1 MQPGFM
7 CLESGLTRSKNSINV
22 AIKNLTDFA
31 ISVMVFWGFGFAV
44 MFGATQAGW
53 IGASHFVPEL
63 ADSSRLA
70 AFFLFQAMFC
80 GTATTIVSGAVS
92 ERVRYS
98 LYLLICL
105 MISGLIYPLYGHW
118 AWNGIEELGAGAGIS
133 GWLGS
138 LGFAD
143 FAGSTVV
150 HSVGGWVALAA
161 LLVIGPRTGR
171 YGPDGKANEINGSDL
186 PLSVLGCMLL
196 WLGWMGF
203 NGGSTLSFDD
213 QSPRIIVQTI
223 LAGTTGLL
231 SAGILGW
238 YYNKMPRVET
248 MINGSLAGLV
258 SITAGCNVMSTPSAA
273 LIGAIGGAVMLLAT
287 NLMNRWHIDDGV
299 DAVAIHGACGAWGTL
314 SVALF
319 GQLDVLG
326 TGLSRYAQLG
336 VQLLGV
342 GVGFVWAF
350 GVSYILLSLLNR
362 ITPLRV
368 TVEEEELGLNVSEH
382 GAKTEVYDLFQVM
395 DQQAR
400 TQDFSLRVPEEPFTE
415 VGKIARRYNQ
425 VMATVESYGDRL
437 KNFNRELEEQVAER
451 TVELATANA
460 ELKRMDAVK
469 DQFLANTSH
478 ELRTPLNGM
487 IGLAESMVDGGGGP
501 VSPEQ
506 LENLTLIAQSG
517 RRLANLINDI
527 LDFSQLRHQQLVLQ
541 MRPVRLRTMVDL
553 IITLSQASL
562 PSKKKLEIVN
572 AIPMDMPLVYADSNR
587 LQQILYNLIGN
598 AIKFTPQGSVTL
610 LALVLEE
617 PGEFDFV
624 PTDFPPAG
632 QVQITIADTG
642 IGIAPEK
649 LDRIFNS
656 FEQGDGSTARK
667 YGGTG
672 LGLAVAQQLVKLHGG
687 KIAVESVVGEGSQ
700 FRFTLPLCP
709 EDWATLEGDVSP
721 VAEEDEWQVR
731 SMLPPAEPTMLPA
744 EQARR
749 DERVGSSLTDSVE
762 GAATDAADSTAWRSF
777 REDDKRFKILLVDDE
792 PVNLKV
798 LVEHL
803 SLEHYELVQAS
814 SGPEAL
820 ALLEGGDRPDLVL
833 LDVMMP
839 GMTGYEVC
847 AEIRKRFPANELP
860 VLMLTAKTQVAD
872 VLEGLKEGANDYLTK
887 PIRKQELL
895 ARLRTHLYLANMSLA
910 LNRFVPRQFLDLL
923 DKESILDIAAGDQ
936 VLQKMSILFADIRDF
951 TTLSERMTP
960 EDNFRFINGYLSRME
975 PAITGNNGFIDKY
988 IGDAIMALFQRSAD
1002 DAVEAGLAMLER
1014 LAHYNVERSVKGY
1027 AKIQIGLGINTGDM
1041 MLGTVGSSSRIDG
1054 TVIGDSVNAASRLE
1068 GLTKRYGVPLLITQ
1082 YTFEDLA
1089 RPEQFEIR
1097 RIDRVQVKGRS
1108 RFIDV
1113 YEVYDSDPAE
1123 IRAAKRASRV
1133 LFESAVSLF
1142 HGGDVEVAQGHFAD
1156 CAEDCPQDLV
1166 VQHYLARCQQVL
1178 YLGDAA
1184 MDSGL
1189 PEVMRQELLEQ
1200 AELPADDAL

>member
-53 IGASHFVPEL
+53 VGTSNFAPEL

-105 MISGLIYPLYGHW
+105 MISGLIYPIFGHW
-118 AWNGIEELGAGAGIS
+118 AWNGIEDLGNGIVGG

-138 LGFAD
+138 LGFSD

-150 HSVGGWVALAA
+150 HSVGGWVSLAA

-171 YGPDGKANEINGSDL
+171 YGPDGKANEIHGSDL

-213 QSPRIIVQTI
+213 QIPRIIVQTI

-231 SAGILGW
+231 SAGLLGW

-273 LIGAIGGAVMLLAT
+273 LIGAIGGAVMLLTT

-326 TGLSRYAQLG
+326 TGLSRHAQLG

-342 GVGFVWAF
+342 GVGFIWAF
-350 GVSYILLSLLNR
+350 GISYILLSLLNR

-368 TVEEEELGLNVSEH
+368 SLEEEELGLNVSEH

-425 VMATVESYGDRL
+425 VMATVESYANRL
-437 KNFNRELEEQVAER
+437 KDFNLQLEEQVAER
-451 TVELATANA
+451 TAELAEANQ
-460 ELKRMDAVK
+460 ELTRMDAIK

-487 IGLAESMVDGGGGP
+487 IGLAESMVDGVGGP

-506 LENLTLIAQSG
+506 RENLTLIAQSG

-527 LDFSQLRHQQLVLQ
+527 LDFSQLRHQQLELQ

-562 PSKKKLEIVN
+562 SSKKKLEIVN
-572 AIPMDMPLVYADSNR
+572 AIPMDLPLVYADANR

-610 LALVLEE
+610 LALVQEGVAIAQADE
-617 PGEFDFV
+617 SP
-624 PTDFPPAG
+624 G
-632 QVQITIADTG
+632 QVQVTIADTG
-642 IGIAPEK
+642 IGIAPDK
-649 LDRIFNS
+649 LDYIFNS
-656 FEQGDGSTARK
+656 FEQGDGSTARQ

-672 LGLAVAQQLVKLHGG
+672 LGLAVTQQLVELHGG
-687 KIAVESVVGEGSQ
+687 KISVESVVDEGSQ

-709 EDWATLEGDVSP
+709 ANWQELQGDILP
-721 VAEEDEWQVR
+721 VAEEEEWQGR
-731 SMLPPAEPTMLPA
+731 SMLPPAESNLGSTEPA
-744 EQARR
+744 DIELS
-749 DERVGSSLTDSVE
+749 E
-762 GAATDAADSTAWRSF
+762 AANLSAEKAAADLSTPANGWRSF
-777 REDDKRFKILLVDDE
+777 RKDEQCFKILLVDDE

-798 LVEHL
+798 LVDHL
-803 SLEHYELVQAS
+803 SLEHYELVRAS

-820 ALLEGGDRPDLVL
+820 ALLEQGDRPDLVL

-910 LNRFVPRQFLDLL
+910 LNRFVPRQFLELL

-1002 DAVEAGLAMLER
+1002 DAVAAGLAMLER
-1014 LAHYNVERSVKGY
+1014 LAHYNMERSMKGY

-1082 YTFEDLA
+1082 KTFEDLA
-1089 RPEQFEIR
+1089 HPEQFEIR
-1097 RIDRVQVKGRS
+1097 RIDQVQVKGRS
-1108 RFIDV
+1108 RFTDV
-1113 YEVYDSDPAE
+1113 YEVYNSDPAE
-1123 IRAAKRASRV
+1123 IRAAKRSSRA

-1142 HGGDVEVAQGHFAD
+1142 HGGDVEIAREHFAD
-1156 CAEDCPQDLV
+1156 CAEDCPQDPV

-1178 YLGDAA
+1178 YLGEAA
-1184 MDSGL
+1184 MDSGF
-1189 PEVMRQELLEQ
+1189 PVAMQEELLEQ
-1200 AELPADDAL
+1200 VDLPADDAL

>member
-31 ISVMVFWGFGFAV
+31 ISVIVFWVFGFAL
-44 MFGATQAGW
+44 MFGATQSGW

-63 ADSSRLA
+63 AESSRLA

-98 LYLLICL
+98 LYLCICL
-105 MISGLIYPLYGHW
+105 MISGLIYPLFGHW
-118 AWNGIEELGAGAGIS
+118 AWNGIEELGTGAGIS

-213 QSPRIIVQTI
+213 QIPRIIVQTI
-223 LAGTTGLL
+223 LAGTTGLI
-231 SAGILGW
+231 SAGLLGW

-248 MINGSLAGLV
+248 LINGSLAGLV

-273 LIGAIGGAVMLLAT
+273 LIGAIGGAVMILAT
-287 NLMNRWHIDDGV
+287 HLMNHWHIDDGV
-299 DAVAIHGACGAWGTL
+299 DAVAIHGACGLWGTL

-326 TGLSRYAQLG
+326 TGLSRYEQLG

-342 GVGFVWAF
+342 GVAFVWAF
-350 GVSYILLSLLNR
+350 GLSYVLLSLLNR

-368 TVEEEELGLNVSEH
+368 TLEQEELGLNVSEH

-395 DQQAR
+395 DQQAS

-425 VMATVESYGDRL
+425 VMATVESYAGRL
-437 KNFNRELEEQVAER
+437 KDFNRQLEEQVAER
-451 TVELATANA
+451 TVELATANE

-487 IGLAESMVDGGGGP
+487 IGLAESMVDGVGGP
-501 VSPEQ
+501 VSSEQ

-527 LDFSQLRHQQLVLQ
+527 LDFSQLRHQQLTLQ

-553 IITLSQASL
+553 IITLTQASL

-572 AIPMDMPLVYADSNR
+572 AIPMDLPLVYADANR

-610 LALVLEE
+610 LAVVHEE
-617 PGEFDFV
+617 VREETGSAPKDEPIGHV
-624 PTDFPPAG
+624 
-632 QVQITIADTG
+632 QVTIADTG

-649 LDRIFNS
+649 LDYIFNS

-672 LGLAVAQQLVKLHGG
+672 LGLAVTQKLVELHGG
-687 KIAVESVVGEGSQ
+687 RLSVESIVGEGSQ

-709 EDWATLEGDVSP
+709 ENWEELVGEIWP
-721 VAEEDEWQVR
+721 VAEDDEWQGR
-731 SMLPPAEPTMLPA
+731 SMLPPVEPMPALVEPIASGLALASAEDA
-744 EQARR
+744 
-749 DERVGSSLTDSVE
+749 S
-762 GAATDAADSTAWRSF
+762 TDATESTSWRSF
-777 REDDKRFKILLVDDE
+777 KEGEQCFKILLVDDE

-803 SLEHYELVQAS
+803 SLEHYELVRAS

-820 ALLEGGDRPDLVL
+820 TLLEEGDRPDLVL

-910 LNRFVPRQFLDLL
+910 LNRFVPRQFLELL

-951 TTLSERMTP
+951 TSLSERMTP

-975 PAITGNNGFIDKY
+975 PAITGHNGFIDKY

-1002 DAVEAGLAMLER
+1002 DAVAAGLAMLER

-1082 YTFEDLA
+1082 YTFENLTD
-1089 RPEQFEIR
+1089 PQQFEIR
-1097 RIDRVQVKGRS
+1097 RIDRVQVKGRT

-1113 YEVYDSDPAE
+1113 YEVYDRDVAE
-1123 IRAAKRASRV
+1123 MRAAKRSSRA

-1142 HGGDVEVAQGHFAD
+1142 HRGDVEAAQGHFVD

-1178 YLGDAA
+1178 YLGEAA

-1189 PEVMRQELLEQ
+1189 PEAMRQELLEQ
-1200 AELPADDAL
+1200 SELPADDAL